1 MDFAFSEKDEQF
13 RSEIRQFV
21 KENQSPDYFG
31 HFFGEEHDDG
41 LWAFSMKMSK
51 KLADK
56 GWLTL
61 SWPKEFGGA
70 GASFTEE
77 IVFKEELGYWG
88 VPGAGMGVSGTGW
101 VAPSLML
108 FGTKAQQEKYIPPI
122 AAGEPDGIW
131 CTGYSEPDS
140 GSDLAS
146 LQTYAER
153 KGDDYIINGQK
164 VWTSVA
170 HRARYCWLACRTD
183 RNVTKK
189 HHGLSLMLVD
199 MKSEGVTVR
208 PIKSFAG
215 FHVFN
220 EIFFNDVR
228 VPVENR
234 VGEENKGW
242 SYLMQAL
249 SFERGIAVR
258 FAATLQ
264 RMLDELV
271 QYTKETGLIGQPI
284 IRQQLAD
291 LAVDIASARVLSY
304 EADWKIAN
312 KKSKVYEPSRD
323 KANIDRLMEKLSSV
337 GMDIMGAAA
346 LVHPMDKES
355 KWARIKGMF
364 EHLYYVC
371 PGLAIAAGTTHTQK
385 NIIGQFGLQLP
396 RAY

>member
-1 MDFAFSEKDEQF
+1 MDFSFSAKEEAFRTEL
-13 RSEIRQFV
+13 RQFAR
-21 KENQSPDYFG
+21 ENLSPDYYF
-31 HFFGEEHDDG
+31 HFFGEEHDDE
-41 LWAFSMKMSK
+41 LWAFSMSMSK
-51 KLADK
+51 KLAEK

-61 SWPKEFGGA
+61 SWPEEFGGRN
-70 GASFTEE
+70 ASFTEE

-88 VPGAGMGVSGTGW
+88 IPGAGMGVSGTAW

-108 FGTKAQQEKYIPPI
+108 FGTREQQEKYIPPI

-146 LQTYAER
+146 LQTHAER
-153 KGDDYIINGQK
+153 KGDHYIVNGQK

-183 RNVTKK
+183 RNVSKK
-189 HHGLSLMLVD
+189 HHGLSLLLVD
-199 MKSEGVTVR
+199 MKSEGITVR
-208 PIKSFAG
+208 PINSFAG

-220 EIFFNDVR
+220 EIFLNDVR

-249 SFERGIAVR
+249 SFERGVAVR
-258 FAATLQ
+258 FTATCQ
-264 RMLDELV
+264 RLLDELV
-271 QYTKETGLIGQPI
+271 QYARETGR
-284 IRQQLAD
+284 IRHPVVRQKLAELATD
-291 LAVDIASARVLSY
+291 LAAARMLSY

-312 KKSKVYEPSRD
+312 KLSRIYEPSRD
-323 KANIDRLMEKLSSV
+323 KANLDHLMEKLSRL
-337 GMDIMGAAA
+337 GMEIMGPDA
-346 LVHPMDKES
+346 LIHPLHKTS
-355 KWARIKGMF
+355 KWTRMKGMI

-385 NIIGQFGLQLP
+385 NIVGQFGLQLP